1 MILSSDTDQTEV
13 ELQLVH
19 YQFPDND
26 NDEWDSNWLI
36 VSVRVVAPVATWTA
50 SDPCLTTIEVHNLA
64 NWLADQALG
73 RSTNSQIVFTEP
85 NLSLEVV
92 GRKGDA
98 FDLRFYFSLECLP
111 PTVEMDY
118 DDEDTEEFFIPLIVS
133 TSGLR
138 HASNQLCREIQ
149 QFPIRANARRWCP
162 ECREV

>member
-1 MILSSDTDQTEV
+1 MILKSDSDQTEV
-13 ELQLVH
+13 ELQLVR
-19 YQFPDND
+19 YQFPNND

-36 VSVRVVAPVATWTA
+36 VAVRVIAPVATWTT
-50 SDPCLTTIEVHNLA
+50 SDPCLTTLEVHNLA
-64 NWLADQALG
+64 NWLADQAQG
-73 RSTNSQIVFTEP
+73 RTTNPRIFFTEP

-98 FDLRFYFSLECLP
+98 FDVRFYFSLECLP

-118 DDEDTEEFFIPLIVS
+118 ADEDAEEFFVPLIVS

-138 HASNQLCREIQ
+138 YAANQLCREVR
-149 QFPIRANARRWCP
+149 QFPIRANARLRCT